1 MRTPSKP
8 QQRPELPIPQPSTKQ
23 AFDWGAINC
32 RLLWY
37 YSGAPNTTSGTFETV
52 NFIIWRMVRG
62 SVEIKTPSCLIRAK
76 AGEWVIMAHNLGRR
90 HQSFSS
96 DALIESLHLG
106 IDTQPAEWTGP
117 SVVVLPNHPALSRAA
132 AEVGKYL
139 LARFPSGLTPGG
151 NVYMSRDFLEQT
163 LVKKQAWSFMAELA
177 PLLAEKGMYIREP
190 DFSDPRIVS
199 SMALI
204 ESWPVNL
211 PWDRKQISRAASVSP
226 SQLDRIW
233 RETRGETP
241 FQYWNSRRVRFAC
254 DRLENSSATIKEI
267 AFDLGFSHLAQF
279 STWFHGRMNTSP
291 REYRR
296 AFIG

>member
-1 MRTPSKP
+1 MRTPTKTRQSP
-8 QQRPELPIPQPSTKQ
+8 DSQNQPLPAKHS
-23 AFDWGAINC
+23 FDWGTINC

-62 SVEIKTPSCLIRAK
+62 IVEIKTQSRQIRAK

-106 IDTQPAEWTGP
+106 IDTQPAEWAGP
-117 SVVVLPNHPALSRAA
+117 PVVVLPNHPILSRAA
-132 AEVGKYL
+132 AAVGKFI

-151 NVYMSRDFLEQT
+151 MVYMSRDFLEQT
-163 LVKKQAWSFMAELA
+163 LVKKQVWSFMAELA
-177 PLLAEKGMYIREP
+177 PLLAKEGMYIQEP

-233 RETRGETP
+233 RESRGETP

-279 STWFHGRMNTSP
+279 STWFHSRMNTSP